1 VTEAGDRVAPAR
13 SGRHHRS
20 VGTEIQG
27 QEQGWPWLSQAADL
41 RRSGE
46 AVLGRLRGLLE
57 SAAGEMQGPAPLV
70 VDLMSRAVRTCT
82 DDDTLDV
89 AARILWETDCGCV
102 PVVTRSDPP
111 RVVGML
117 TDRDI
122 CMAGYTTGSRPSE
135 IRVGKARSRQAW
147 CCPSTATVDEAL
159 AIMRHRQVHR
169 LPVVD
174 AEGVLIGL
182 LSLAD
187 VAARGPRPPAWL
199 PLRGGDPVAATFTAI
214 RERRRP

>member
-1 VTEAGDRVAPAR
+1 
-13 SGRHHRS
+13 
-20 VGTEIQG
+20 VGTEIRG
-27 QEQGWPWLSQAADL
+27 QEQSQEQGRTWLPEATEL

-46 AVLGRLRGLLE
+46 AVIARLRGLIE
-57 SAAGEMQGPAPLV
+57 GAASEVQGPPPPI
-70 VDLMSRAVRTCT
+70 VDLMSRTVRTCT

-89 AARILWETDCGCV
+89 AARILWENDCGCV
-102 PVVTRSDPP
+102 PVVTRSDRP

-135 IRVGKARSRQAW
+135 IRVAKARSRQAW

-159 AIMRHRQVHR
+159 AMMRHRRVHR

-174 AEGVLIGL
+174 AEGILIGL

-187 VAARGPRPPAWL
+187 IAARAPRTPSWL
-199 PLRGGDPVAATFTAI
+199 PLRGEDPIAKTFAAI

>member
-1 VTEAGDRVAPAR
+1 MLA
-13 SGRHHRS
+13 
-20 VGTEIQG
+20 
-27 QEQGWPWLSQAADL
+27 
-41 RRSGE
+41 
-46 AVLGRLRGLLE
+46 RLRGLIE
-57 SAAGEMQGPAPLV
+57 GATSEVQGPPPLI

-82 DDDTLDV
+82 DDDTIDV
-89 AARILWETDCGCV
+89 AARILWENDCGCV

-122 CMAGYTTGSRPSE
+122 CMAGYTTGFRPSE
-135 IRVGKARSRQAW
+135 IRVAKARSRQAW

-159 AIMRHRQVHR
+159 AMMRHRRVHR

-182 LSLAD
+182 LSLSD
-187 VAARGPRPPAWL
+187 IAARAPRAPAWL
-199 PLRGGDPVAATFTAI
+199 PLRGEDPIAKTFAAI